1 MDYKYNSMDV
11 HYFINIIRRMIMP
24 KKVTIYQ
31 LDKETNT
38 VKTVVLDRTNFID
51 TNSNIMYFAN
61 KHIALSYAENN
72 KGE

>member
-1 MDYKYNSMDV
+1 
-11 HYFINIIRRMIMP
+11 MP

-38 VKTVVLDRTNFID
+38 VKTVVLERANFID
-51 TNSNIMYFAN
+51 TNSSIMYFIN
-61 KHIALSYAENN
+61 KQVALSYAENN